1 MTIEELIQKLAEL
14 RDRHGPHIVVGKSGR
29 PIQGITHYNNIR
41 KVRLVKKGRAVW
53 DDFLTGTRNVE
64 DIILL

>member
-1 MTIEELIQKLAEL
+1 MSIEELIQELQKL
-14 RDRHGPHIVVGKSGR
+14 RDRHGPHITVGKSGR
-29 PIQGITHYNNIR
+29 PIQGVTHYNNIR

-53 DDFLTGTRNVE
+53 DDFLSGTRNVE

>member
-1 MTIEELIQKLAEL
+1 MTIEELIQELQKL

-29 PIQGITHYNNIR
+29 PIQGVTHYNNR